1 MFRQSVSLSSKRC
14 HLSPQ
19 PPLILASTSP
29 YRRELLERLGV
40 PFAVEAPD
48 VDEVHL
54 AGEPPTERALRLAA
68 AKAEAVARRHPEAV
82 VIGSDQVA
90 AAGGAILDKP
100 GTVERACQQLRHLS
114 GSQARFHTACA
125 VRWHNTGFS
134 VNHLDT
140 VTVSVRDLTTEEI
153 SAYVARELPLNCAGS
168 FKSEGLGIALFSR
181 IESEDPTALVGL
193 PLIWLAAALRQA
205 GYRLF

>member
-1 MFRQSVSLSSKRC
+1 M
-14 HLSPQ
+14 SPQ

-40 PFAVEAPD
+40 PFAVESPD
-48 VDEVHL
+48 VDEAHL
-54 AGEPPTERALRLAA
+54 AGEPATDRALRLAA
-68 AKAEAVARRHPEAV
+68 ATAEAVARRHPDAV

-90 AAGGAILDKP
+90 AAGGIILDKP
-100 GTVERACQQLRHLS
+100 GTVERACQQLKHLS

-140 VTVSVRDLTTEEI
+140 VTVAVRDLTSEEI
-153 SAYVARELPLNCAGS
+153 AAYV
-168 FKSEGLGIALFSR
+168 SR
-181 IESEDPTALVGL
+181 ANSP
-193 PLIWLAAALRQA
+193 
-205 GYRLF
+205 

>member
-1 MFRQSVSLSSKRC
+1 LSS
-14 HLSPQ
+14 Q

-29 YRRELLERLGV
+29 YRRELLDRLGLA
-40 PFAVEAPD
+40 FAVEASQ
-48 VDEVHL
+48 VDEAHL
-54 AGEPPTERALRLAA
+54 AGEPPTERALRLAS
-68 AKAEAVARRHPEAV
+68 AKAEAVAVRNPGAV

-90 AAGGAILDKP
+90 AAGGLILDKP
-100 GTVERACQQLRHLS
+100 GTVERACQQLKHLS

-125 VRWHNTGFS
+125 VRWYNTGFS

-140 VTVSVRDLTTEEI
+140 VTVAVRDLTDSEI
-153 SAYVARELPLNCAGS
+153 ANYVNREMPLNCAGS

-193 PLIWLAAALRQA
+193 PLIWLAGALRQA
-205 GYRLF
+205 GFSIF

>member
-1 MFRQSVSLSSKRC
+1 MTSK
-14 HLSPQ
+14 

-29 YRRELLERLGV
+29 YRRELLQRLGL
-40 PFAVEAPD
+40 PFEVEASD
-48 VDEVHL
+48 VDEAHVP
-54 AGEPPTERALRLAA
+54 GEPATERALRLAA
-68 AKAEAVARRHPEAV
+68 AKAEAVAVRHPHAV

-90 AAGGAILDKP
+90 AAGGIVLDKP
-100 GTVERACQQLRHLS
+100 GTVERACQQLKHLA

-140 VTVSVRDLTTEEI
+140 ATVAVRDLTPEEI
-153 SAYVARELPLNCAGS
+153 AAYVAREQPLNCAGS

-193 PLIWLAAALRQA
+193 PLIWLAGALRQA

>member
-1 MFRQSVSLSSKRC
+1 LTSK
-14 HLSPQ
+14 

-29 YRRELLERLGV
+29 YRLELLQRLGL
-40 PFAVEAPD
+40 PFEVEASD
-48 VDEVHL
+48 VDEAHVP
-54 AGEPPTERALRLAA
+54 GEPATERALRLAA
-68 AKAEAVARRHPEAV
+68 AKAEAVAVRHPHAV

-90 AAGGAILDKP
+90 AAGGIVLDKP
-100 GTVERACQQLRHLS
+100 GTVERACQQLKHLA

-140 VTVSVRDLTTEEI
+140 VTVAVRDLTPEEI
-153 SAYVARELPLNCAGS
+153 AAYVAREQPLNCAGS

-193 PLIWLAAALRQA
+193 PLIWLAGALRQA

>member
-1 MFRQSVSLSSKRC
+1 M
-14 HLSPQ
+14 SPQ

-29 YRRELLERLGV
+29 YRRDLLERLGV
-40 PFAVEAPD
+40 PFAVDAPD
-48 VDEVHL
+48 VDEAHL

-68 AKAEAVARRHPEAV
+68 AKAEAVALRHPGAV

-90 AAGGAILDKP
+90 AAAGVILDKP
-100 GTVERACQQLRHLS
+100 GTVERACQQLKHLA
-114 GSQARFHTACA
+114 GSQARFYTACA

-140 VTVSVRDLTTEEI
+140 VTVAVRDLTTEEI
-153 SAYVARELPLNCAGS
+153 AAYVAREQPLNCAGS

-193 PLIWLAAALRQA
+193 PLIWLAGALRQA

>member
-1 MFRQSVSLSSKRC
+1 
-14 HLSPQ
+14 LSPQ
-19 PPLILASTSP
+19 APLILASTSP

-40 PFAVEAPD
+40 AFAVEAPD
-48 VDEVHL
+48 VDEAPL
-54 AGEPPTERALRLAA
+54 AAEPPTERALRLAA
-68 AKAEAVARRHPEAV
+68 AKAEAVARRHPGAV

-90 AAGGAILDKP
+90 AAGGVILDKP
-100 GTVERACQQLRHLS
+100 GTVERACQQLKHLA
-114 GSQARFHTACA
+114 GSQARFYTACA

-140 VTVSVRDLTTEEI
+140 VTVAVRDLTTEEI
-153 SAYVARELPLNCAGS
+153 AAYVAREQPLNCAGS

-193 PLIWLAAALRQA
+193 PLIWLAGALRQA

>member
-1 MFRQSVSLSSKRC
+1 
-14 HLSPQ
+14 LSPE

-40 PFAVEAPD
+40 PFAVESPD
-48 VDEVHL
+48 VEEAPL
-54 AGEPPTERALRLAA
+54 AGEPATERALRLAA
-68 AKAEAVARRHPEAV
+68 AKAEAVAVRHPGAV

-90 AAGGAILDKP
+90 AAGGVILDKP
-100 GTVERACQQLRHLS
+100 GTVERACRQLRHLS

-134 VNHLDT
+134 VNHLET
-140 VTVSVRDLTTEEI
+140 VTVAVRNLTTEEI
-153 SAYVARELPLNCAGS
+153 AAYVAREQPLNCAGS

-193 PLIWLAAALRQA
+193 PLIWLAGALRQA

>member
-1 MFRQSVSLSSKRC
+1 MSS
-14 HLSPQ
+14 Q

-29 YRRELLERLGV
+29 YRRELLERLRV

-48 VDEVHL
+48 VDEAHL
-54 AGEPPTERALRLAA
+54 TGEPPTERALRLAA
-68 AKAEAVARRHPEAV
+68 AKAEAVAVRYPGAV

-90 AAGGAILDKP
+90 AAGGLVLDKP
-100 GTVERACQQLRHLS
+100 GTVERACQQLRHLA

-140 VTVSVRDLTTEEI
+140 VTVSVRDLTGEEI
-153 SAYVARELPLNCAGS
+153 AAYVAREQPLNCAGS

-193 PLIWLAAALRQA
+193 PLIWLSGALRQA

>member
-1 MFRQSVSLSSKRC
+1 VRC
-14 HLSPQ
+14 NLSPQ

-29 YRRELLERLGV
+29 YRRELLERLGL

-48 VDEVHL
+48 VDEAHL

-68 AKAEAVARRHPEAV
+68 AMAEAVALRHPGSV

-90 AAGGAILDKP
+90 AAGGVILDKP
-100 GTVERACQQLRHLS
+100 GTVERACQQLKHLA

-134 VNHLDT
+134 INHLDT
-140 VTVSVRDLTTEEI
+140 VTVAVRDLSTDEI
-153 SAYVARELPLNCAGS
+153 AAYVAREQPLNCAGS

-181 IESEDPTALVGL
+181 IESQDPTALVGL
-193 PLIWLAAALRQA
+193 PLIWLAGALRQA